1 MKEQGYD
8 HFAVFISTHGEEVR
22 EKDHYIHKLCFYDGD
37 ESTEEILF
45 KPLDKQLRKVKKL
58 VIIQVYLPVNKLI
71 CNCCTCICM
80 FIYLEKFDFYFI
92 IILCNLELFMLYNYF

>member
-1 MKEQGYD
+1 MKEQGYN

-58 VIIQVYLPVNKLI
+58 VIIQVYLPVNKLFLQLLY
-71 CNCCTCICM
+71 M
-80 FIYLEKFDFYFI
+80 YLYVYLSIKNLI
-92 IILCNLELFMLYNYF
+92 SIL

>member
-1 MKEQGYD
+1 MKEQGYN

-37 ESTEEILF
+37 ESTEDILF

-58 VIIQVYLPVNKLI
+58 VIIQVYLPVNKLFLQLLY
-71 CNCCTCICM
+71 M
-80 FIYLEKFDFYFI
+80 YLYVYLSIKNLI
-92 IILCNLELFMLYNYF
+92 SIL